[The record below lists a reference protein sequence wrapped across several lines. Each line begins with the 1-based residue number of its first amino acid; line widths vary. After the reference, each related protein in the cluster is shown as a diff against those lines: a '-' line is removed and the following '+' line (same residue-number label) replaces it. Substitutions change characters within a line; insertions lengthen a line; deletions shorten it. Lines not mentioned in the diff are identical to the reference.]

1 MELNLMPSVAKFQA
15 EKIKFSERIKS
26 MTISLLVVWVAVL
39 VVVMAVYL
47 FFKFN
52 YSNVNNKY
60 EVLLKDYK
68 KMAED
73 VIINQELRYK
83 AKLVGQV
90 LDKRFEYSVAFAKM
104 NSLFGEDV
112 VIEEMN
118 LDGNSTVS
126 ITAYVLGGDA
136 MDRIEAQIMD
146 INNGLV
152 DGFSNA
158 VLGSIGL
165 DGNKWSFSMEVDLFI

>member
-15 EKIKFSERIKS
+15 EKIKFSEKIKS
-26 MTISLLVVWVAVL
+26 ITISLLAVWVAVL

-52 YSNVNNKY
+52 YSSLNNKY

-83 AKLVGQV
+83 AKLVSQV

-118 LDGNSTVS
+118 LDDNSTVS
-126 ITAYVLGGDA
+126 IVAFVMTNES
-136 MDRIEAQIMD
+136 MDKIEAQIVN

>member
-1 MELNLMPSVAKFQA
+1 MELNLMPSMAKFQA
-15 EKIKFSERIKS
+15 EKIKFSKKVMS
-26 MTISLLVVWVAVL
+26 TTVYLLVGWVAVL

-52 YSNVNNKY
+52 YSRLNDKY

-73 VIINQELRYK
+73 VVINQDLRYK
-83 AKLVGQV
+83 AKLVSGV

-112 VIEEMN
+112 VVEEMS
-118 LDGNSTVS
+118 LDDNSAVS
-126 ITAYVLGGDA
+126 VSAFVMTDESIDK
-136 MDRIEAQIMD
+136 IESLIAD
-146 INNGLV
+146 INEGLV
-152 DGFSNA
+152 DGFRNA
-158 VLGSIGL
+158 VLGSVGL
-165 DGNKWSFSMEVDLFI
+165 DGKKWSFSMEVDLFI